1 MRLLDTYQKR
11 RQEGQDLF
19 LKNAKYIFNDHAVIV
34 LFFLFGA
41 LAFQYSNW
49 LSGLTQGLVGIWVH
63 LIWAL
68 MMTAGVF
75 ITGLASHILAADL
88 VFLLPM
94 ESKFTDWFR
103 AALNHSLLLPS
114 AIIILMV
121 AASYPLLMAMVGYSV
136 IELIV
141 LVVILICF
149 KSAHLNIILESWRYT
164 SDCVIRI
171 HKILLYLVVFATVL
185 LASYVTPY
193 LCLGLALV
201 YLIAIHFTGI
211 RPFSDGKKGWHWD
224 KIVAVE
230 QARQQQIK
238 RGLALFVNMP
248 QASVSIKRRS
258 YLDGF
263 IKKINRGD
271 NPYAYLYSRAFWRAS
286 DYFPLWGRMTLVGVL
301 YLVFV
306 TNNHWLNL
314 VVMLLIQYFSHFQI
328 LPMAKKMNQHILL
341 QVYPID
347 QGLQVAGLKQMMG
360 QPICTQIVL
369 FIVASI
375 FTHEFI
381 FTGALLLSTIIF
393 GLFFLYIYL
402 PRFVRKKEKK
412 VRIR

>member
-121 AASYPLLMAMVGYSV
+121 AGSYPLLMAMVGYSV

-164 SDCVIRI
+164 SDRVIRI

-286 DYFPLWGRMTLVGVL
+286 DYFPLWSRMTLIGIL
-301 YLVFV
+301 YLIFV
-306 TNNHWLNL
+306 TNNHWLNVL
-314 VVMLLIQYFSHFQI
+314 VILLIQYFSHFQI

-341 QVYPID
+341 QIYPIN
-347 QGLQVAGLKQMMG
+347 QSSQLTGFKQMMM

-369 FIVASI
+369 FVFTSL
-375 FTHEFI
+375 FTHDWI
-381 FTGALLLSTIIF
+381 FTGTLLLSTIIL
-393 GLFFLYIYL
+393 GLFFVYFYL
-402 PRFVRKKEKK
+402 ARFMRKKEKK